1 MSQSVVEKPAFTGDN
16 AMMLPSAEDER
27 PAGRVKLPQLRSSM
41 EVDRTKPLPT
51 SLQSDFLPDD
61 VLFALTQPP
70 MARDKLGPP
79 SRIRNLTTTVALAR
93 TPAANVWSHKR
104 REKFKHLLDTTTC
117 SCGAGKD
124 ISFLYDVPQKHG
136 HPEKPDTIDKSAVRK
151 DSEIPPKKALQLPDT
166 LIPEEYHIV
175 KNRGVMGIEYHEDKY
190 TTNPADHEKH
200 LVVFPSMKPASRF
213 EVMQLKQTMVDMLEK
228 VGFND
233 VDLDIKGPTQ
243 MHNLLELIKKE
254 QNIYNIIFH
263 ELIRQTSVE
272 CSERGQ
278 LLSDLR
284 GKYSELLGKVP
295 QQIMSLHEEV
305 MAQRALDRR
314 LTDEL
319 MRFKNT
325 IAILTSELS
334 DVKEHDTIVTREA
347 QKTQEDL
354 RHALAEAQKNAAL
367 LSEYHDLYEL
377 QRRRLEHQVFVLS
390 EEREIWS
397 TAAYSLALKVTE
409 ECHLTTAKRLH
420 VSEKAWTKL
429 ANHFTI
435 LLSDRDTDLLT
446 QIQGHVDKWRDGIED
461 FNMALRQREKEMKDS
476 LKSLRLHVER
486 WIVDFQK
493 NCLKTALWYG
503 MEMKDSLKSLKLNV
517 ERWIVDFQKNC
528 FNRDGHLVKPPDKDK
543 MLELR
548 EDFRAWE
555 KVLSKEAEVFGG
567 DLLLS
572 SQDELSQIRKEMEGW
587 TDNGL
592 KVFGRH
598 RGSNNSTHPDQIAM
612 MNLNDE
618 VEKLLLQYQHRI
630 TGENGVAAI
639 VISLQNVVEIWE
651 ARVVGALN
659 GSVAIQDSDWATFYQ
674 TLDEWVASL
683 DQAQLY
689 VGTTQTEE
697 ERQDGKPHVSIDIHD
712 VVRKTQK
719 WATTSSNSIDSE
731 DAKLVE
737 QVSTLH
743 SEMVR
748 WMVQT
753 LLRLAPDKKGNS
765 VEAAEMALLGSVS
778 LPQLHVNA
786 KHLFHSLHTFSGYV
800 TLCCDAIV
808 MDNTQKRQDLNE
820 ENADHEIRDL
830 KRLRTECE
838 DWIHTAQ
845 VLMSQLT
852 GESIEVLFPP
862 MASSTLRKPS
872 HAVHS
877 RSGSTMHEKLDMSL
891 EESREKPSEFVD
903 PEESGGLSS
912 EGVTSGSTEE
922 SSEDLSL
929 ELTQVGTRPFPK
941 QRTVTTDKMEV
952 LGGDENTHLAGL
964 QETDKRGMATTPV
977 TTAGAPDTKRAFE
990 ALAAV
995 NSLQDQLLMTE
1006 QRAQEAE
1013 ERATGAE
1020 AELAALQERIRLLER
1035 NTEQEAVPM
1044 DESSP
1049 VSRSAIPSAAT
1060 TTTTTPAPEQHP
1072 QSVPHSSRQPS
1083 SVEIHKSHD
1092 SKKKDQRTKSSG
1104 KSKKK

>member
-1 MSQSVVEKPAFTGDN
+1 MSQSVVQKPATTGEN
-16 AMMLPSAEDER
+16 AMMLHSSPEEES
-27 PAGRVKLPQLRSSM
+27 AGRVKLPQLRSSAM
-41 EVDRTKPLPT
+41 EVDRSKPLPT
-51 SLQSDFLPDD
+51 SLQSDFIPDD

-79 SRIRNLTTTVALAR
+79 SRVRNLGTTTALAR
-93 TPAANVWSHKR
+93 APAANVWSHKR
-104 REKFKHLLDTTTC
+104 RDKFKHLLDSTAC

-124 ISFLYDVPQKHG
+124 ISFLYDVPQEHG

-151 DSEIPPKKALQLPDT
+151 DAEIPPKKALQLPDT

-190 TTNPADHEKH
+190 TTNPDDHEKH
-200 LVVFPSMKPASRF
+200 LIVFPSMKPASRF
-213 EVMQLKQTMVDMLEK
+213 EVMQLKKTMEDMLEK

-233 VDLDIKGPTQ
+233 IDTDIKGPTQ

-254 QNIYNIIFH
+254 QNIYNIVFH

-272 CSERGQ
+272 CSDRGQ

-284 GKYSELLGKVP
+284 NKYSELLSKVP

-325 IAILTSELS
+325 IAVLTSELS
-334 DVKEHDTIVTREA
+334 DVKEHDKIVTREA

-409 ECHLTTAKRLH
+409 ECRLTTAKRLH
-420 VSEKAWTKL
+420 VSEKAWAKL

-446 QIQGHVDKWRDGIED
+446 QIQGHVEKWRDGIED
-461 FNMALRQREKEMKDS
+461 FNIALRQREEEMKEELRG
-476 LKSLRLHVER
+476 LKGGVEK
-486 WIVDFQK
+486 WILDFQ
-493 NCLKTALWYG
+493 
-503 MEMKDSLKSLKLNV
+503 
-517 ERWIVDFQKNC
+517 RNC
-528 FNRDGHLVKPPDKDK
+528 FNKDGHLVKPPDKEK
-543 MLELR
+543 MQELQA
-548 EDFRAWE
+548 DFRAWE

-572 SQDELSQIRKEMEGW
+572 NQDELSQIRKEMEGW
-587 TDNGL
+587 TDNAL

-598 RGSNNSTHPDQIAM
+598 RGTSNTVHPDQTAM

-618 VEKLLLQYQHRI
+618 VERLLLQYQHRI

-639 VISLQNVVEIWE
+639 VIHLQNVVETWE
-651 ARVVGALN
+651 TRIIAALN
-659 GSVAIQDSDWATFYQ
+659 GTMTIQDSDWAAFYQ
-674 TLDEWVASL
+674 GLDEWVASL
-683 DQAQLY
+683 DQAQAY
-689 VGTTQTEE
+689 VGTTQAEE
-697 ERQDGKPHVSIDIHD
+697 ERQDGKPHISIDIHD

-719 WATTSSNSIDSE
+719 WATTASNSVDSE

-753 LLRLAPDKKGNS
+753 LLRLAPDKEGNS
-765 VEAAEMALLGSVS
+765 REAAEMALLGSVS
-778 LPQLHVNA
+778 VPQLHENA
-786 KHLFHSLHTFSGYV
+786 KQLFQSLHTFSNYV
-800 TLCCDAIV
+800 TLCCDGIV

-830 KRLRTECE
+830 QRLRTECE

-845 VLMSQLT
+845 ILMSQLT
-852 GESIEVLFPP
+852 GESIEELFPQR
-862 MASSTLRKPS
+862 ASTTLSKSSQPPVS
-872 HAVHS
+872 MTFVD
-877 RSGSTMHEKLDMSL
+877 HEKLDSGAKGDKDTAPGTPVEAKDSKTSQESSQEMDA
-891 EESREKPSEFVD
+891 EETEGQTTGEPSAEAPAGGEGEEGEQKEEREEEAD
-903 PEESGGLSS
+903 EEPEEADEPSKASS
-912 EGVTSGSTEE
+912 P
-922 SSEDLSL
+922 
-929 ELTQVGTRPFPK
+929 QAPK
-941 QRTVTTDKMEV
+941 GERMEV

-964 QETDKRGMATTPV
+964 QDTNQREMATTPV
-977 TTAGAPDTKRAFE
+977 KAVGAPDTKKAFE
-990 ALAAV
+990 ALATV

-1013 ERATGAE
+1013 ERASTAE
-1020 AELAALQERIRLLER
+1020 MDLATAQENIRSLQKQLEKLTMKAED
-1035 NTEQEAVPM
+1035 T
-1044 DESSP
+1044 S
-1049 VSRSAIPSAAT
+1049 VSQSAIASVAS
-1060 TTTTTPAPEQHP
+1060 PAP
-1072 QSVPHSSRQPS
+1072 SQPS
-1083 SVEIHKSHD
+1083 QPAESPRQLTSADTAKSD
-1092 SKKKDQRTKSSG
+1092 SKKKDPRTKSSG